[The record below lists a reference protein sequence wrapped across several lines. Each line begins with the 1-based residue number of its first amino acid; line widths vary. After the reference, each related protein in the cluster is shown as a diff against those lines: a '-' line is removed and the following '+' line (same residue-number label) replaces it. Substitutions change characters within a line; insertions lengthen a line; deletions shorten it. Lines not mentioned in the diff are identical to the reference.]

1 MPCPVYSFEYQN
13 ILTFLFYLVIFF
25 SEVTAVR
32 QSAKQQA
39 APGKELSMNTLRKI
53 YCRAFQKAF
62 HIAIPF
68 LPYRKP
74 KIAGSVKELPEII
87 MRHKCTHVL
96 IITDGG
102 IMKLG
107 LTRRLEKALKEAG
120 IPYTI
125 YDKTVANPTTVN
137 VREAL
142 ELYHKEGC
150 DAIIGFGG
158 GSSMDCAKAVGACAV
173 KPNQSLAQMKGI
185 LKVHKKLPLLMAV
198 PTTAGTGSETT
209 LAAVITDADTRYKYA
224 INDFPLIP
232 RYAVLDPK
240 VTLSLPPFIT
250 ATTGMD
256 ALTHA
261 VEAYIGNSTTID
273 TRRDALKAV
282 KLIFE
287 NIDIAYEHG
296 DNIHAR
302 RNMLHASF
310 YAGCAFTKSYVG
322 YVHAVAHSL
331 GGQYNVPHGLAN
343 AILLPLVLREYG
355 SCIDKK
361 LHRLAIAAGLADKNT
376 PDHEAAELFIRAI
389 EEMKERLGIVNI
401 VKEIQETDILK
412 LAHYADK
419 EANPLYPVPKLMD
432 ASELEKFYYM
442 LMSLTSKENTSEA
455 EK

>member
-1 MPCPVYSFEYQN
+1 
-13 ILTFLFYLVIFF
+13 
-25 SEVTAVR
+25 
-32 QSAKQQA
+32 
-39 APGKELSMNTLRKI
+39 MNTLRKI

-96 IITDGG
+96 LITDGG

-273 TRRDALKAV
+273 TRRDALKAI

-296 DNIHAR
+296 DNIQAR

>member
-1 MPCPVYSFEYQN
+1 
-13 ILTFLFYLVIFF
+13 
-25 SEVTAVR
+25 
-32 QSAKQQA
+32 
-39 APGKELSMNTLRKI
+39 MNTLRKI

-137 VREAL
+137 VRAAL

-256 ALTHA
+256 ALTHS

-296 DNIHAR
+296 DNIQAR

-361 LHRLAIAAGLADKNT
+361 LHKLAIAAGLADKNT
-376 PDHEAAELFIRAI
+376 PDHEAAELFIQAI
-389 EEMKERLGIVNI
+389 EEMKERFGIVNI
-401 VKEIQETDILK
+401 VKEIQETDIPK

-442 LMSLTSKENTSEA
+442 LMSLTSK
-455 EK
+455 KGDCVL

>member
-1 MPCPVYSFEYQN
+1 
-13 ILTFLFYLVIFF
+13 
-25 SEVTAVR
+25 
-32 QSAKQQA
+32 
-39 APGKELSMNTLRKI
+39 MNTLRKI

-261 VEAYIGNSTTID
+261 VEAYIGNSTTPG
-273 TRRDALKAV
+273 TRKNALDAV
-282 KLIFE
+282 RLIFE
-287 NIDIAYEHG
+287 NLDTAYTDG
-296 DNIHAR
+296 NNIEAR
-302 RNMLHASF
+302 RNMLRASYF
-310 YAGCAFTKSYVG
+310 AGCAFTKSYVG
-322 YVHAVAHSL
+322 YVHAIAHSL
-331 GGQYNVPHGLAN
+331 GGKYNVPHGLAN
-343 AILLPLVLREYG
+343 AVILPMVLETYG
-355 SCIDKK
+355 DSITHK
-361 LHRLAIAAGLADKNT
+361 LRNLAVTAGLCDK
-376 PDHEAAELFIRAI
+376 HEDDKTAARMFIDAI
-389 EEMKERLGIVNI
+389 KDMKKRYGIGDYI
-401 VKEIQETDILK
+401 PEIQETDIPE

-419 EANPLYPVPKLMD
+419 EANPLYPVPVLMD
-432 ASELEKFYYM
+432 AGELETLYYR
-442 LMSLTSKENTSEA
+442 LMPPAGNC
-455 EK
+455 

>member
-1 MPCPVYSFEYQN
+1 
-13 ILTFLFYLVIFF
+13 
-25 SEVTAVR
+25 
-32 QSAKQQA
+32 
-39 APGKELSMNTLRKI
+39 MNTLRKI

-74 KIAGSVKELPEII
+74 KIAGSVRELPEII

-102 IMKLG
+102 IMTLG

-273 TRRDALKAV
+273 TRRDALKAI

-296 DNIHAR
+296 DNIQAR

-412 LAHYADK
+412 LAYYADK

>member
-1 MPCPVYSFEYQN
+1 
-13 ILTFLFYLVIFF
+13 
-25 SEVTAVR
+25 
-32 QSAKQQA
+32 
-39 APGKELSMNTLRKI
+39 MNTLRKI

-102 IMKLG
+102 IMTLG

-125 YDKTVANPTTVN
+125 YDKTVANPTTIN

-296 DNIHAR
+296 DNIQAR

-331 GGQYNVPHGLAN
+331 GGQYNVPHGLAI

-361 LHRLAIAAGLADKNT
+361 LHRLAIAAGLTDKNT
-376 PDHEAAELFIRAI
+376 PDHEAAELFIQAI
-389 EEMKERLGIVNI
+389 EEMKERFGIVNI
-401 VKEIQETDILK
+401 VKEIQETDVPK

-432 ASELEKFYYM
+432 ASQLEKFYYM
-442 LMSLTSKENTSEA
+442 LMSLTS
-455 EK
+455 EKGDCVL

>member
-1 MPCPVYSFEYQN
+1 
-13 ILTFLFYLVIFF
+13 
-25 SEVTAVR
+25 
-32 QSAKQQA
+32 
-39 APGKELSMNTLRKI
+39 MNTLRKI

-137 VREAL
+137 VRAAL

-296 DNIHAR
+296 DNIQAR

-355 SCIDKK
+355 SCINKK

-376 PDHEAAELFIRAI
+376 PDHEAAELFIWAI
-389 EEMKERLGIVNI
+389 EEMKERFGIVNI
-401 VKEIQETDILK
+401 VKEIQETDIPK

-432 ASELEKFYYM
+432 ASELEKFYYI
-442 LMSLTSKENTSEA
+442 LMSLTS
-455 EK
+455 EKGDCVL

>member
-1 MPCPVYSFEYQN
+1 
-13 ILTFLFYLVIFF
+13 
-25 SEVTAVR
+25 
-32 QSAKQQA
+32 
-39 APGKELSMNTLRKI
+39 MNTLRKI

-74 KIAGSVKELPEII
+74 KIAGSIKELPEII

-137 VREAL
+137 VCEAL

-296 DNIHAR
+296 DNIQAR

-376 PDHEAAELFIRAI
+376 PDHEAAELFIRSI
-389 EEMKERLGIVNI
+389 EEMKERFGIVNI
-401 VKEIQETDILK
+401 VKEIQETDIPK

-419 EANPLYPVPKLMD
+419 EANPLYPVPRLMD

>member
-1 MPCPVYSFEYQN
+1 MNPLKKAYCRIFQN
-13 ILTFLFYLVIFF
+13 IFKFALPL
-25 SEVTAVR
+25 
-32 QSAKQQA
+32 
-39 APGKELSMNTLRKI
+39 
-53 YCRAFQKAF
+53 
-62 HIAIPF
+62 
-68 LPYRKP
+68 LPYRNP
-74 KIAGSVKELPEII
+74 KIIGSVKGIPEVLEK
-87 MRHKCTHVL
+87 RDYNNVL
-96 IITDGG
+96 IITDAG
-102 IMKLG
+102 IRSLG
-107 LTRRLEKALKEAG
+107 LTERLEQTLKRSC
-120 IPYTI
+120 ISYHI

-137 VREAL
+137 VDDAL
-142 ELYHKEGC
+142 HMYLDNDC
-150 DAIIGFGG
+150 QAIIGFGG
-158 GSSMDCAKAVGACAV
+158 GSSMDCAKATAARIA
-173 KPNQSLAQMKGI
+173 KPHQSLAQMKGI

-296 DNIHAR
+296 DNIQAR

-361 LHRLAIAAGLADKNT
+361 LHRLAIAAGLADKKT
-376 PDHEAAELFIRAI
+376 PDHEAAELFIRSI
-389 EEMKERLGIVNI
+389 EEMKERFGIVNI
-401 VKEIQETDILK
+401 VKEIQETDIPK

>member
-1 MPCPVYSFEYQN
+1 
-13 ILTFLFYLVIFF
+13 
-25 SEVTAVR
+25 
-32 QSAKQQA
+32 
-39 APGKELSMNTLRKI
+39 MNTLRKI

-74 KIAGSVKELPEII
+74 KIAGSVRELPEII

-102 IMKLG
+102 IMTLG

-273 TRRDALKAV
+273 TRRDALKAI

-296 DNIHAR
+296 DNIQAR

-361 LHRLAIAAGLADKNT
+361 LHRLAIAAGLTDKNT
-376 PDHEAAELFIRAI
+376 PDHEAAELFIQAI
-389 EEMKERLGIVNI
+389 EEMKERFGIVNI
-401 VKEIQETDILK
+401 VKEIQETDIPK

-432 ASELEKFYYM
+432 ASQLEKFYYM
-442 LMSLTSKENTSEA
+442 LMSLTS
-455 EK
+455 EKGDCVL

>member
-1 MPCPVYSFEYQN
+1 
-13 ILTFLFYLVIFF
+13 
-25 SEVTAVR
+25 
-32 QSAKQQA
+32 
-39 APGKELSMNTLRKI
+39 MNTLRKI

-96 IITDGG
+96 IITDDG

-273 TRRDALKAV
+273 TRRDALKAI

-296 DNIHAR
+296 DNIQAR

-376 PDHEAAELFIRAI
+376 PDHEAAELFIRAS
-389 EEMKERLGIVNI
+389 EEMKERFGIVNI
-401 VKEIQETDILK
+401 VKEIQETDIPK

-419 EANPLYPVPKLMD
+419 EANPLYPVPRLMD

>member
-1 MPCPVYSFEYQN
+1 
-13 ILTFLFYLVIFF
+13 
-25 SEVTAVR
+25 
-32 QSAKQQA
+32 
-39 APGKELSMNTLRKI
+39 MNTLRKI

-232 RYAVLDPK
+232 RYAVLDSK

-296 DNIHAR
+296 DNIQAR

-376 PDHEAAELFIRAI
+376 PDHEAAELFIRVI
-389 EEMKERLGIVNI
+389 EEMKERFGIVNI
-401 VKEIQETDILK
+401 VKEIQETDIPK

>member
-1 MPCPVYSFEYQN
+1 MHTLKKLYCRCFQISFRAALPLMPYREPKLIDGFSGVPKVLRKHNITRLLLVTDPGVYS
-13 ILTFLFYLVIFF
+13 
-25 SEVTAVR
+25 
-32 QSAKQQA
+32 
-39 APGKELSMNTLRKI
+39 
-53 YCRAFQKAF
+53 
-62 HIAIPF
+62 
-68 LPYRKP
+68 
-74 KIAGSVKELPEII
+74 
-87 MRHKCTHVL
+87 
-96 IITDGG
+96 
-102 IMKLG
+102 LG
-107 LTRRLEKALKEAG
+107 LTTPLEQILKKAG
-120 IPYTI
+120 ITCIVYK
-125 YDKTVANPTTVN
+125 DTVANPTSAN
-137 VREAL
+137 VEDAKNLYLKKHCQAL
-142 ELYHKEGC
+142 L
-150 DAIIGFGG
+150 AFGG
-158 GSSMDCAKAVGACAV
+158 GSSMDCAKGVGARLAR
-173 KPNQSLAQMKGI
+173 PNKSLAKMEGI
-185 LKVHKKLPLLMAV
+185 LHVMHKLPLLIAI

-209 LAAVITDADTRYKYA
+209 LAAVITDADTHHKYA

-296 DNIHAR
+296 DNIQAR

-361 LHRLAIAAGLADKNT
+361 LHKLAIAAGLADKNT
-376 PDHEAAELFIRAI
+376 PNHEAAELFIRAI
-389 EEMKERLGIVNI
+389 EEMKERFGIVNI
-401 VKEIQETDILK
+401 VKEIQETDIPK

-442 LMSLTSKENTSEA
+442 LMSLTS
-455 EK
+455 EKGDSIL

>member
-1 MPCPVYSFEYQN
+1 
-13 ILTFLFYLVIFF
+13 
-25 SEVTAVR
+25 
-32 QSAKQQA
+32 
-39 APGKELSMNTLRKI
+39 MNTLRKI

-137 VREAL
+137 VCEAWSFTI
-142 ELYHKEGC
+142 K
-150 DAIIGFGG
+150 
-158 GSSMDCAKAVGACAV
+158 KAVMPSSVSVAVPAWTVPSSRCCAV

-232 RYAVLDPK
+232 RYASAGSQGYLKPAPIYHRNYRYGCPDS
-240 VTLSLPPFIT
+240 TQWRHISAIPPP
-250 ATTGMD
+250 
-256 ALTHA
+256 L
-261 VEAYIGNSTTID
+261 
-273 TRRDALKAV
+273 
-282 KLIFE
+282 
-287 NIDIAYEHG
+287 
-296 DNIHAR
+296 IHAG
-302 RNMLHASF
+302 MH
-310 YAGCAFTKSYVG
+310 
-322 YVHAVAHSL
+322 
-331 GGQYNVPHGLAN
+331 
-343 AILLPLVLREYG
+343 
-355 SCIDKK
+355 
-361 LHRLAIAAGLADKNT
+361 
-376 PDHEAAELFIRAI
+376 
-389 EEMKERLGIVNI
+389 
-401 VKEIQETDILK
+401 
-412 LAHYADK
+412 
-419 EANPLYPVPKLMD
+419 
-432 ASELEKFYYM
+432 
-442 LMSLTSKENTSEA
+442 
-455 EK
+455 

>member
-296 DNIHAR
+296 DNIQAR

-401 VKEIQETDILK
+401 VKEIQKTDIPK

>member
-1 MPCPVYSFEYQN
+1 
-13 ILTFLFYLVIFF
+13 
-25 SEVTAVR
+25 
-32 QSAKQQA
+32 
-39 APGKELSMNTLRKI
+39 MNTLRKI

-282 KLIFE
+282 KLIFG

-296 DNIHAR
+296 DNIQAR

-361 LHRLAIAAGLADKNT
+361 LHRLAIAAGFADKNT
-376 PDHEAAELFIRAI
+376 PDHEAAELFIQAI
-389 EEMKERLGIVNI
+389 EEMKERFGIVNI
-401 VKEIQETDILK
+401 VKEIQETDIPK
-412 LAHYADK
+412 LSHYADK

-442 LMSLTSKENTSEA
+442 LMSLTS
-455 EK
+455 EKGDCVL

>member
-1 MPCPVYSFEYQN
+1 
-13 ILTFLFYLVIFF
+13 
-25 SEVTAVR
+25 
-32 QSAKQQA
+32 
-39 APGKELSMNTLRKI
+39 MNTLRKI

-250 ATTGMD
+250 ATTGID

-287 NIDIAYEHG
+287 NIYIAYEHG
-296 DNIHAR
+296 DNIQAR

-419 EANPLYPVPKLMD
+419 EANPLYPVPRLMD